1 MYTVKSIS
9 KIANIYPLLPGR
21 LRSAVLAV
29 SRPEASR
36 ITELR
41 LRRSRP
47 LCVTADGREYALSQ
61 DGRLLN
67 DPSQALT
74 VTADD
79 VEHTYRAALDNSI
92 HSHAAEIRN
101 GYITVSG
108 GCRVGFC
115 GTAVSEAGLGSR
127 LQGVKDISCINIR
140 IAREV
145 PGCAEELYNRTMTD
159 GLCSLLIVGPPASG
173 KTTVLR
179 DLCRLIGRTRRL
191 SVIDERNELAAVER
205 GEAACAVGLHSDIF
219 TSYDKAAAIEIAVRT
234 MSPEAVVCDEIG
246 SKQELGAYLYAIDS
260 GVRII
265 ATCHAASIAGA
276 KRRAVVSRLIKLGAF
291 DRAALLGTGC
301 MTGRVIDIAPLSE
314 KL

>member
-1 MYTVKSIS
+1 MYTVKS
-9 KIANIYPLLPGR
+9 KIENIYPLLPCR

-29 SRPEASR
+29 SRPELSQ

-47 LCVTADGREYALSQ
+47 FCVTAGGREYALTH
-61 DGRLLN
+61 DGRLMS

-74 VTADD
+74 VTADE

-92 HSHAAEIRN
+92 HSHAPEIRN
-101 GYITVSG
+101 GYVTVSG
-108 GCRVGFC
+108 GCRFGFC
-115 GTAVSEAGLGSR
+115 GTAVNEAGPGSR
-127 LQGVKDISCINIR
+127 LQSVKDVSCLNIR

-145 PGCAEELYNRTMTD
+145 LGCAEELYNRTMTD

-191 SVIDERNELAAVER
+191 SVIDERNELAAVEK
-205 GEAACAVGLHSDIF
+205 GEAACAVGLHSDVF

-234 MSPEAVVCDEIG
+234 MSPEAIVCDEIG
-246 SKQELGAYLYAIDS
+246 SKKELDAYMYALDS
-260 GVRII
+260 GVRLI
-265 ATCHAASIAGA
+265 ATCHAASIAGS
-276 KRRAVVSRLIKLGAF
+276 KRRDAVSRLIKLGAF

-301 MTGRVIDIAPLSE
+301 MTGQIIDTAVLSK